1 MQVTFA
7 MLIVLSGLGSHHK
20 DCQPRCGPH
29 FCGQSPLAAI
39 EYCTVIEPS
48 CYNPCCAGP
57 QGFQGQGCA
66 HDGWGPLSGGYVG
79 CYGGG
84 ALGCGCGIER
94 FPRNEGF
101 EPPL

>member
-1 MQVTFA
+1 
-7 MLIVLSGLGSHHK
+7 MLIALSGLGSHHK
-20 DCQPRCGPH
+20 ACEPRCVPH

-39 EYCTVIEPS
+39 QYCTVIEPS

-57 QGFQGQGCA
+57 YGDLGRGCA

-79 CYGGG
+79 NYAGG
-84 ALGCGCGIER
+84 AIGRGYGVER
-94 FPRNEGF
+94 FPRYQGF